1 MTFSQIAKF
10 LKISPMQ
17 AFRAYESGIKKLKH
31 PKNKA
36 KWETIFEIQRELE
49 KEKIKNSTRGEKYE
63 ND

>member
-1 MTFSQIAKF
+1 MTFAQIAKL
-10 LKISPMQ
+10 LKISPSQ
-17 AFRAYESGIKKLKH
+17 AFRAYKNGIKKLKH

-36 KWETIFEIQRELE
+36 KWEAIFEIQRELE